1 MSKWLKITIGTVA
14 VILVLLFLIQGLLI
28 AFGPRM

>member
-1 MSKWLKITIGTVA
+1 MSKWLKITIGPVA

>member
-14 VILVLLFLIQGLLI
+14 VILVLLFLVQGLLI